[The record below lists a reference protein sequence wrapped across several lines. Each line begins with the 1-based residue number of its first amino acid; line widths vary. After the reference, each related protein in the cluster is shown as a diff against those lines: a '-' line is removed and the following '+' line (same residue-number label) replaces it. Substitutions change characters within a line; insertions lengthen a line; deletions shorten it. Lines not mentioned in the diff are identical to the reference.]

1 MKNLFILVLVLAMAA
16 ISCKKDEGPDFG
28 GTSRLTFKLTDA
40 PGDYDKVNIDIV
52 GVEVKINDTTIAL
65 DVNKGVYNLLDFAN
79 GKDTLL
85 VDQQVP
91 SGTISQIRLLLG
103 DNNTIVVGKDEF
115 DLTTPSAQQSGLKLN
130 VHAAFEK
137 GLAYEYTIDFDA
149 SKSVVVTGS
158 GKYILKPVI
167 RVFTKAVSGAI
178 KGIVA
183 PAAARPLIY
192 AISSAK
198 DTVSTSAD
206 TLTGKFMFMGLNEGA
221 YKLSFLPSKDPYRD
235 TVLTNIQVK
244 TGLVTTLDTV
254 RFR

>member
-16 ISCKKDEGPDFG
+16 FSCKKDEGPDFS

-52 GVEVKINDTTIAL
+52 GAEVKINDTTIAL
-65 DVNKGVYNLLDFAN
+65 NVNKGVYNLLDFAN

-85 VDQQVP
+85 VDQQIP
-91 SGTISQIRLLLG
+91 SGTISQIRLILG
-103 DNNTIVVGKDEF
+103 DKNTIVIGKNEYA
-115 DLTTPSAQQSGLKLN
+115 LTTPSAQQSGLKLN
-130 VHAAFEK
+130 VHADFER
-137 GLAYEYTIDFDA
+137 GIAYEYTIDFDA
-149 SKSVVVTGS
+149 AKSVVETGS

-167 RVFTKAVSGAI
+167 RVFTSAVSGAI
-178 KGIVA
+178 KGVVS

-198 DTVSTSAD
+198 DTISTSAD
-206 TLTGKFMFMGLNEGA
+206 TLTGKFMFMGLNAGA
-221 YKLSFLPSKDPYRD
+221 YNLSFLPSKDPYKD
-235 TVLTNIQVK
+235 TLLTNVQVK

-254 RFR
+254 KFR